1 MASIPKIYT
10 VYGFTG
16 SLKEIGEKYSIN
28 YRTLATR
35 LRNGWSLEMA
45 VETPVDKSKSS
56 KLGNVLEIGEIRA
69 VANSIENRFGVI
81 LSSKERRSSACTIKK
96 IQSYVNP
103 VFFSIGENY
112 KGSLMAISNDF
123 NCPLTLL
130 KEGLKNGITPE
141 EVLKNNGFTERVV
154 VE

>member
-1 MASIPKIYT
+1 MSSNPKIYT
-10 VYGFTG
+10 VNGFTG

-28 YRTLATR
+28 QRTLATR
-35 LRNGWSLEMA
+35 LRLGWSLEMA
-45 VETPVDKSKSS
+45 VATPVDKSKSS
-56 KLGNVLEIGEIRA
+56 KLGNVMEIGEIRA
-69 VANSIENRFGVI
+69 TANSIENRFGVV
-81 LSSKERRSSACTIKK
+81 LSSKERKSPAYTIKK

-130 KEGLKNGITPE
+130 KDGLKNGITPE